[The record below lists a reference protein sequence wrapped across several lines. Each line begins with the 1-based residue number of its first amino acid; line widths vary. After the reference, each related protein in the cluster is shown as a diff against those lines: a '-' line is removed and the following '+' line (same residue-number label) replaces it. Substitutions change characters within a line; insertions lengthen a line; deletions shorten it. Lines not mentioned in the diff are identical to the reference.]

1 MCRKNEKFRGR
12 VCGVLSSRREFS
24 TLQKG
29 SCLRMDSPGVW
40 AGGPAEAI
48 AVFSAGIIAGLSF
61 LICTSRSRAVAPKT
75 KQDDAQADGHT
86 SVVSGAAL
94 REGMRQRRGMPTDA
108 QGCNT
113 MIAADGNERQ
123 EPISQADVE
132 AARRR
137 AEWFRSRLTPEGRA
151 ALLKLNALTSG
162 LSPRESMA
170 IKAVF
175 GLMFVGFL
183 VLISGLLVLLTKGG
197 ILGWLAEGIR
207 RLVG

>member
-1 MCRKNEKFRGR
+1 
-12 VCGVLSSRREFS
+12 
-24 TLQKG
+24 
-29 SCLRMDSPGVW
+29 MDLPGVW
-40 AGGPAEAI
+40 AGAPAEAI

-61 LICTSRSRAVAPKT
+61 LVYASRRSPTPKT
-75 KQDDAQADGHT
+75 KQEDAQPDGHT
-86 SVVSGAAL
+86 SVVTSGAAQ

-108 QGCNT
+108 QAGNT
-113 MIAADGNERQ
+113 MTAADGNERR

-151 ALLKLNALTSG
+151 ALQKLGALTSG

-175 GLMFVGFL
+175 ALMFVGLL